1 MTGQT
6 QASDLDL
13 ALASLDGLTREQITD
28 LIKAH
33 VSPRDAEAFA
43 VLLDGLSADAV
54 RFLSARAL
62 VRLRLVRPA

>member
-6 QASDLDL
+6 QASEFDL
-13 ALASLDGLTREQITD
+13 AWASLDGLSRQEIAD
-28 LIKAH
+28 LIKGH

-43 VLLDGLSADAV
+43 VLIEGLSADAV

-62 VRLRLVRPA
+62 VRLRLVPHA